1 MPLELLASIKGA
13 ASSKDVDALFEIIK
27 KAVSEGKLSEG
38 TEESGTSGTGTSGT
52 GTSGTGTSGT
62 GSAGVSG
69 TVVSP
74 GNLRK
79 DVVAEATAL
88 EKDLIRKNFP
98 GEKNGYLVV
107 PRVIED

>member
-13 ASSKDVDALFEIIK
+13 ASSKDVEALFEIIR
-27 KAVSEGKLSEG
+27 KAVGEGKLSEG
-38 TEESGTSGTGTSGT
+38 TEESGTSGADTSGT
-52 GTSGTGTSGT
+52 DTSGT

-69 TVVSP
+69 TAVSP
-74 GNLRK
+74 GDLRE
-79 DVVAEATAL
+79 DVVAESTPQ
-88 EKDLIRKNFP
+88 EKELIRKNFP